1 MPGKS
6 GALRRPRKCAQI
18 IAANRKLFTNLFVR
32 LLNKG
37 ECYERQIRESHL
49 SAGGTG
55 HAGLPGR
62 VRSCRPACR
71 RHRRP
76 RPTGGPSGQAN
87 NILDKIVSSGT
98 IKIAVPEDTP
108 LFGSLGADGK
118 SEGYDIDVA
127 NMIAKDLGVTAE
139 LVPVSS
145 QNRIPYLTSGKVD
158 LVISSMG
165 IKPERALV
173 INFSNPYAP
182 FFWAVYGS
190 ADKEITN
197 IEDTKGYKVGA
208 TLGTLEEI
216 AFSEA
221 APEGVEIM
229 RFDDQATTVQ
239 AFVTGQVDLIVTGNA
254 IAAQIMKD
262 HPEMAVESKFILQ
275 QSPCHMGV
283 RRGDEALLNWVNAF
297 IYYHTLNKNLDK
309 LSIQWFGAP
318 LPDFPNF

>member
-1 MPGKS
+1 MKTCFS
-6 GALRRPRKCAQI
+6 KALQVLMGLLVLVSL
-18 IAANRKLFTNLFVR
+18 AA
-32 LLNKG
+32 
-37 ECYERQIRESHL
+37 C
-49 SAGGTG
+49 SAGAPPAASTAAPGAPAE
-55 HAGLPGR
+55 AG
-62 VRSCRPACR
+62 AA
-71 RHRRP
+71 
-76 RPTGGPSGQAN
+76 T
-87 NILDKIVSSGT
+87 NILDKIVAAGT

-108 LFGSLGADGK
+108 LFGSLAADGK
-118 SEGYDIDVA
+118 YEGYDIDIA
-127 NMIAKDLGVTAE
+127 NMLAKDMGVTAE

-173 INFSNPYAP
+173 INFSKAYAP

-190 ADKEITN
+190 ADKKVTN
-197 IEDTKGYKVGA
+197 VEEAKAYKVGA

-221 APEGVEIM
+221 AGEGAEIM

-239 AFVTGQVDLIVTGNA
+239 AFVSGQVDLIVTGNA

-262 HPEMAVESKFILQ
+262 HPEMNVESKFILQ
-275 QSPCHMGV
+275 QSPCHIGV
-283 RRGDEALLNWVNAF
+283 RRGDEPLLNWVNAF
-297 IYYHTLNKNLDK
+297 IYYHTLNKDLDK
-309 LSIQWFGAP
+309 LSIKWFGAP